1 MKRLSESIWSNINKR
16 SEGNIERKEDDV
28 DLMDGE
34 NFAIYLNK
42 RYSFKN
48 GHKIEYDKKL
58 RTLTIP
64 GLYTEDEF
72 FYDNVGVDY
81 ENDSMTLRYMWINDP
96 ALTVQVRSALK
107 KRYNLSSKESSY
119 IFISPLNGGELT
131 NKFVVNV
138 LDYMADLDIND
149 INIRRTVNESIWSNI
164 NKRSEGSI
172 ERKEDDI
179 NLLDVKGFRD
189 YLKKSYNNLEDIPIS
204 CGDKYI
210 NVPVF
215 IHNHSRRI
223 LLLYPEMKRAQVR
236 LQYYEQWPEDLRKYL
251 DENYNVEKSLDEHR
265 DWMYFIKSKDGDG
278 DNKFFIKLLDDI
290 LKNVK
295 KPLLKK
301 IVNESIWSNINKRS
315 EGSIERK
322 EDQLITNI
330 KEIEPVDL
338 GSDVPVYFADRDL
351 EVNGEIEFTWD
362 EVLGFILQIEKTG
375 WELPT
380 GPKGMQYLFY
390 FGNQPPRF
398 NDEDYKKKWI
408 PSQGGILTSR
418 ENNVELHFPSNN
430 KHVQS
435 YWCADDDYKKGDLD
449 TYMIKMSGPHVTARS
464 FEVGNPNDYFG
475 CLIRTNNQMV
485 NKKCRIRLIRDK

>member
-149 INIRRTVNESIWSNI
+149 INIKRTVNESIWSNI
-164 NKRSEGSI
+164 NKRSEG
-172 ERKEDDI
+172 R
-179 NLLDVKGFRD
+179 
-189 YLKKSYNNLEDIPIS
+189 
-204 CGDKYI
+204 
-210 NVPVF
+210 
-215 IHNHSRRI
+215 
-223 LLLYPEMKRAQVR
+223 
-236 LQYYEQWPEDLRKYL
+236 
-251 DENYNVEKSLDEHR
+251 
-265 DWMYFIKSKDGDG
+265 
-278 DNKFFIKLLDDI
+278 
-290 LKNVK
+290 
-295 KPLLKK
+295 
-301 IVNESIWSNINKRS
+301 
-315 EGSIERK
+315 IERK

-408 PSQGGILTSR
+408 PFQGGILTSR

>member
-96 ALTVQVRSALK
+96 ALTVQVRAVLK

-138 LDYMADLDIND
+138 LDYMADLDIDD

-172 ERKEDDI
+172 KRKEDTLLDTLTIDEFYDYLCKIYVTNVKNYRVFNHNKRDI
-179 NLLDVKGFRD
+179 NVIEIPLIEEGKTYMSMFLKYDSQGNIEYIHLSPEIKKDYGELLEMSGLFIE
-189 YLKKSYNNLEDIPIS
+189 YGGSKKYS
-204 CGDKYI
+204 
-210 NVPVF
+210 F
-215 IHNHSRRI
+215 
-223 LLLYPEMKRAQVR
+223 
-236 LQYYEQWPEDLRKYL
+236 
-251 DENYNVEKSLDEHR
+251 
-265 DWMYFIKSKDGDG
+265 
-278 DNKFFIKLLDDI
+278 
-290 LKNVK
+290 
-295 KPLLKK
+295 
-301 IVNESIWSNINKRS
+301 
-315 EGSIERK
+315 
-322 EDQLITNI
+322 
-330 KEIEPVDL
+330 
-338 GSDVPVYFADRDL
+338 
-351 EVNGEIEFTWD
+351 
-362 EVLGFILQIEKTG
+362 
-375 WELPT
+375 
-380 GPKGMQYLFY
+380 
-390 FGNQPPRF
+390 
-398 NDEDYKKKWI
+398 DEDYDTI
-408 PSQGGILTSR
+408 TSR
-418 ENNVELHFPSNN
+418 ESSKLKYSECVDIIDKFLEIIPEIISGICEGPL
-430 KHVQS
+430 V
-435 YWCADDDYKKGDLD
+435 
-449 TYMIKMSGPHVTARS
+449 IK
-464 FEVGNPNDYFG
+464 
-475 CLIRTNNQMV
+475 QQ
-485 NKKCRIRLIRDK
+485 